1 VDISSDFVP
10 GYDRYTMYGNTTM
23 IDQTISNVYMLNN
36 ANTFYYHDQ
45 PLTLHPFECYV
56 AFDRAATPA
65 LNARMFSIRYVPTNN
80 ATLPYLTPDNLLMQ
94 YYDNHLHLQPN
105 GLPISVYTI
114 NGTLLFY
121 SNGETATIAIP
132 LHSGCYLLRYANQT
146 HKIIL

>member
-1 VDISSDFVP
+1 MKDSAKILLLTNSSKW
-10 GYDRYTMYGNTTM
+10 TTF
-23 IDQTISNVYMLNN
+23 QLLQWTTFRLVFT

-121 SNGETATIAIP
+121 SNGETSTIAIP